1 MICSLSDTDPRMWL
15 APQKHRDMLRS
26 LTSGD
31 RCVLCKRYQCNNDS
45 TRATYMTVFQ
55 PVKRIPCRPGTAGY
69 PLNLLIFTRL
79 HCTQIDQ
86 IFTV

>member
-15 APQKHRDMLRS
+15 APQKHRNMLRS

-31 RCVLCKRYQCNNDS
+31 RCIVKDIS
-45 TRATYMTVFQ
+45 ATYMTVFQ

-69 PLNLLIFTRL
+69 SLNLLIFTRL